1 MDHEGNMHRLALPM
15 VLTFL
20 VATAIGSSAW
30 AHTIVVVRPDA
41 SDAMLTE
48 AFSRLC
54 GELHMYGLIV
64 NLADRENG
72 ASSPDKQLA
81 EIGRSADVV
90 GGVALLRTAGQASA
104 KIWITEAAT
113 GRESVRITVSIND
126 ADAPSL
132 LAIRAVDLLRASLRD
147 VDHPENAQPPRPPGA
162 APDVPSTMQAAPAA
176 TVQGFDRWAIRGGA
190 ITLWET
196 GDLGVGFAANV
207 GLARRISP
215 RLALE
220 LSVVAPVIGQA
231 YAGTAATARLREEL
245 GIVSVAWR
253 LVARQR
259 LTLDIVQGFGAV
271 YLSVRGEAQSPWLGQ
286 SSSAWAA
293 ASSTGGCV
301 GLRLSEHVGVG
312 VSLAAVFLLPRPVLE
327 VGDVS
332 YVAHQPLILAT
343 GGFRYGF

>member
-1 MDHEGNMHRLALPM
+1 MDHEGDMHRLALPT

-30 AHTIVVVRPDA
+30 AHAIVVVRPDA

-54 GELHMYGLIV
+54 GELHMYGLNV
-64 NLADRENG
+64 NLADGEDG
-72 ASSPDKQLA
+72 ASSSDKQLA

-90 GGVALLRTAGQASA
+90 GRVALLRTAGQASA

-162 APDVPSTMQAAPAA
+162 APDVPSTMRAAPAA
-176 TVQGFDRWAIRGGA
+176 TVQGFGRWAIRGGA
-190 ITLWET
+190 STLWET
-196 GDLGVGFAANV
+196 GALGVGFAANV

-220 LSVVAPVIGQA
+220 LSVVVPVIGQA

-245 GIVSVAWR
+245 GDSVGRVAAGRETASDSRYRSGLRGRVSFRPRRSPVTVAWAKLFR
-253 LVARQR
+253 LGRR
-259 LTLDIVQGFGAV
+259 FID
-271 YLSVRGEAQSPWLGQ
+271 R
-286 SSSAWAA
+286 
-293 ASSTGGCV
+293 
-301 GLRLSEHVGVG
+301 GLRRASPVRACRRGRLAGCR
-312 VSLAAVFLLPRPVLE
+312 VSLAPA
-327 VGDVS
+327 G
-332 YVAHQPLILAT
+332 A
-343 GGFRYGF
+343 